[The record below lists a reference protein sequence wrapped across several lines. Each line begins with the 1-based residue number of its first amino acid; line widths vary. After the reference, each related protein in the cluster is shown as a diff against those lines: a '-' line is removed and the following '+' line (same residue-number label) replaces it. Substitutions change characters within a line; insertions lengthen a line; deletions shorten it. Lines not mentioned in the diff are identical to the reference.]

1 MSTPTTSSS
10 SSAKPGQWNDQRI
23 EIIIGALLRTG
34 VLLAAAL
41 VLAGGA
47 LYLNRHGHDVP
58 NYHVFHGESGAL
70 KSAGAIVTGARTL
83 RGQAII
89 QLGLL
94 VLIATP
100 VARVA
105 FSAIAFAIERDYMY
119 VVITLIVLGILL
131 YSLIG
136 Q

>member
-10 SSAKPGQWNDQRI
+10 SPAKPSQWNDQRI
-23 EIIIGALLRTG
+23 EIIIGTLLRTG
-34 VLLAAAL
+34 VLLAAAM

-47 LYLNRHGHDVP
+47 LYLMRHGHEVP
-58 NYHVFHGESGAL
+58 NYRVFHSESGAL
-70 KSAGAIVTGARTL
+70 KSVDAIIRGAGTL
-83 RGQAII
+83 RGEAII

-100 VARVA
+100 VARVL

-131 YSLIG
+131 YSLFG